1 MKEGV
6 DYKTAIEQSANGA
19 APDLSGASWGLC
31 GAHNNWGN
39 SGTKD
44 TQLVWD
50 VTIGLYV
57 AKNAKLTGEFKVR
70 ANNSWG
76 EDYGCGGTIT
86 VNATAGKAM
95 SRGGGNCKVSSG
107 TYDVYFDLATKKI
120 WVKTPGSAAPTK

>member
-1 MKEGV
+1 MTEGT
-6 DYKTAIEQSANGA
+6 DIATATEQAANGA

-31 GAHNNWGN
+31 GAHNNWG
-39 SGTKD
+39 TPDIK
-44 TQLVWD
+44 LEWD
-50 VTIGLYV
+50 GTIGFYV

-86 VNATAGKAM
+86 VNATAGKSM
-95 SRGGGNCKVSSG
+95 SRGGGNCKVASG
-107 TYDVYFDLATKKI
+107 TYDVYWDLSGKKI